1 MEVKEVDT
9 AEETE
14 EDITEEVATMAEAT
28 TEEATTEETEEATLN
43 INSSLTNTKEAS
55 SNNSIDELTS

>member
-14 EDITEEVATMAEAT
+14 EDITEEVAT

-43 INSSLTNTKEAS
+43 INSSLINTKEAS